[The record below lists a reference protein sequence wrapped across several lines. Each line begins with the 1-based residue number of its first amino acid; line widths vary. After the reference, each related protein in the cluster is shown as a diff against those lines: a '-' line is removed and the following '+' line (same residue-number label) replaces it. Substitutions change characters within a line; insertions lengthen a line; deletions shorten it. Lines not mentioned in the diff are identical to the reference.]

1 MNNPERVILP
11 DNTAVVVRPIQPS
24 DAPTL
29 HAMHERLSAYS
40 IYNRYLQYRRPTI
53 AELERVC
60 SIRPDDGAGLIVSLA
75 ASPEQIIGVAYF
87 VIDRRS
93 QPAVAEPAILIEDRF
108 QRRGI
113 GRMLWKRLNQ
123 TALARG
129 VDAFLVY
136 IHPDNR
142 PMMQLIHSSDMV
154 RSYTPTYYSN
164 ELRLRVDLQPA
175 SAR

>member
-1 MNNPERVILP
+1 MSSPERVVLP
-11 DNTAVVVRPIQPS
+11 DGTAVVVRPIQPG

-29 HAMHERLSAYS
+29 YAMHDRLSAYS

-60 SIRPDDGAGLIVSLA
+60 AIQMGDGAGLVVSPV
-75 ASPEQIIGVAYF
+75 ASPDQIIGVAYF
-87 VIDRRS
+87 VIDRQS
-93 QPAVAEPAILIEDRF
+93 EPAVAEPAILIEDRF
-108 QRRGI
+108 QRRGV

-129 VDAFLVY
+129 IDAFLVY

-142 PMMQLIHSSDMV
+142 PMMQLIHSSAMV

-164 ELRLRVDLQPA
+164 ELRLHVDLQPA
-175 SAR
+175 TVR